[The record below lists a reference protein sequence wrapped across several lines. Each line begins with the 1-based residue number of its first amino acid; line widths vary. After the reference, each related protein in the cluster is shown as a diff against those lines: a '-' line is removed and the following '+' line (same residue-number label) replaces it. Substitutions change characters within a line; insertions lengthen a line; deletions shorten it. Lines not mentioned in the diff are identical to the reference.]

1 MSGPSTESLTLED
14 VLFVSNGLVP
24 ICEHKGLRFAVPFRM
39 FEPGTTIRRPGE
51 RGTLVLARAV
61 AEWWEL
67 VSARAPSR
75 TPAPETTQFGHQ
87 RPRFGATG

>member
-39 FEPGTTIRRPGE
+39 FEPGTIIRRPGE

-67 VSARAPSR
+67 VSGACLVGHPH
-75 TPAPETTQFGHQ
+75 PKPTQFG
-87 RPRFGATG
+87 PGATG